1 MKSTDDIKPAT
12 PHDAPPL
19 DSSGKPV
26 DVVRRDLQDSDDDT
40 KAVDEVIT
48 PTSIRTKE
56 QEAEELKRKT
66 DAIERKVAD
75 EAANASYAAIPS
87 IAAIRNHQIGAFQDE
102 VSLRNPEAAL
112 TLSATGDLVEAA
124 AQLFH
129 ILRQADALAGPAGR
143 ISFAPIPEVGL
154 GRAINDRLRR
164 AAAPRG

>member
-75 EAANASYAAIPS
+75 GN
-87 IAAIRNHQIGAFQDE
+87 
-102 VSLRNPEAAL
+102 
-112 TLSATGDLVEAA
+112 
-124 AQLFH
+124 
-129 ILRQADALAGPAGR
+129 
-143 ISFAPIPEVGL
+143 
-154 GRAINDRLRR
+154 
-164 AAAPRG
+164 

>member
-1 MKSTDDIKPAT
+1 MKSTDDIKPAI

-75 EAANASYAAIPS
+75 GN
-87 IAAIRNHQIGAFQDE
+87 
-102 VSLRNPEAAL
+102 
-112 TLSATGDLVEAA
+112 
-124 AQLFH
+124 
-129 ILRQADALAGPAGR
+129 
-143 ISFAPIPEVGL
+143 
-154 GRAINDRLRR
+154 
-164 AAAPRG
+164 